1 MSNDFKCTV
10 NLGNA
15 VFEDNPSELANIL
28 RQVADRVD
36 GTSNTGSR
44 IVDSDGKFVGMWVI
58 GPVRRPWN
66 LPDTIG

>member
-1 MSNDFKCTV
+1 MSNDFTCTV
-10 NLGNA
+10 DLRNA

-44 IVDSDGKFVGMWVI
+44 IVDSNGKFVGMWLI
-58 GPVRRPWN
+58 GPARQTWN
-66 LPDTIG
+66 VPSLD